1 MKIERKQA
9 AQSFNID
16 SAFQEDLENFV
27 VKYVE
32 KFTYDVIN
40 NWDNFCIDSL
50 YKEYQKYGYTKV
62 LIISR
67 EDFKR
72 FLLWALPKW
81 NAMIKENKN
90 EKDR

>member
-1 MKIERKQA
+1 MKIERKPV

-16 SAFQEDLENFV
+16 FAFQEDLGNFV
-27 VKYVE
+27 DKYVE

-81 NAMIKENKN
+81 YEMNKE
-90 EKDR
+90 EK